1 MKRNRALFLSDLGFQ
16 YGAGV
21 AQARQI
27 EAMMHLGWEVAAVAW
42 EAGDVSPGKV
52 FSRQPPPGCWL
63 GLRSIKYLEERPDI
77 TPASIIELVLIEVA
91 RLQPDLVVVGNIHGA
106 KWPLELLSALPR
118 LGCRVAVYLHDC
130 YYLTGRCPYPGAC
143 TLHTTGC
150 DASCP
155 TATEYPPLAPEL
167 IHSQWALRRQI
178 FVPGSKIEV
187 LANSEWTA
195 RMFRAAIPEAANVT
209 TLHLG
214 ADEDAF
220 RPLDRAAAKRD
231 LGIPQDRPLIL
242 CAAVNFED
250 RRKGA
255 IYIESIVEQFSDRA
269 FVAAFGHNAGRIPN
283 LFPLGYH
290 VSPHDIARIIG
301 AADVF
306 VGTALEEAFGQTVM
320 EAQLCGCPVVAFDV
334 GGIPEII
341 RHQETGVLVARHDCP
356 KLIAAVKDLLDAPAH
371 AAAMGREARQL
382 ATDRFSLPAH
392 AARWAR
398 FMTSPRAQ
406 DGAANAA
413 PPRLH
418 LPSTP
423 AASPAR
429 P

>member
-77 TPASIIELVLIEVA
+77 TPAAIIELVLIEVA

-106 KWPLELLSALPR
+106 KWPLELLAALPR

-143 TLHTTGC
+143 TLYTTGC
-150 DASCP
+150 DACCP

-167 IHSQWALRRQI
+167 IHTQWALRRQI
-178 FVPGSKIEV
+178 FGPGSKIEV

-195 RMFRAAIPEAANVT
+195 RMFRAAIPEAPGVT

-214 ADEDAF
+214 ADEKVF

-231 LGIPQDRPLIL
+231 LGIPVDRPLIL

-255 IYIESIVEQFSDRA
+255 KFVEVIVGQFGDRA
-269 FVAAFGHNAGRIPN
+269 LVAALGHNAGRIPH

-290 VSPHDIARIIG
+290 VSPHEIARIIG

-306 VGTALEEAFGQTVM
+306 VGTALEEAFGQTIM
-320 EAQLCGCPVVAFDV
+320 EAQLCGCPVVAFEI
-334 GGIPEII
+334 GGVPEIV
-341 RHQETGVLVARHDCP
+341 RNGDTGILVSPRDSNA
-356 KLIAAVKDLLDAPAH
+356 LNAAVKGL
-371 AAAMGREARQL
+371 L
-382 ATDRFSLPAH
+382 ATPERAASMGERARKGAVDRFSLHAH
-392 AARWAR
+392 AERWGQWI
-398 FMTSPRAQ
+398 S
-406 DGAANAA
+406 A
-413 PPRLH
+413 PGLN
-418 LPSTP
+418 P
-423 AASPAR
+423 A
-429 P
+429 

>member
-27 EAMMHLGWEVAAVAW
+27 EAVMHLGWEVAALAW

-52 FSRQPPPGCWL
+52 FSRQPPPDCWL

-77 TPASIIELVLIEVA
+77 TPAAIIELVLIEVA
-91 RLQPDLVVVGNIHGA
+91 RLQPDLVIVGNIHGA
-106 KWPLELLSALPR
+106 KWPLELLPALTR

-130 YYLTGRCPYPGAC
+130 YYLTGRCPYPCAC
-143 TLHTTGC
+143 TLYTTGC
-150 DASCP
+150 DAICP

-178 FVPGSKIEV
+178 FGAGSKIEV

-195 RMFRAAIPEAANVT
+195 RMFRAAIPGAANVT

-214 ADEDAF
+214 ADEDVF
-220 RPLDRAAAKRD
+220 RPLDRATAKRD

-255 IYIESIVEQFSDRA
+255 KYIESIVEQFSDRA
-269 FVAAFGHNAGRIPN
+269 FVAAFGHNAGRIPH

-301 AADVF
+301 AADLF